1 MYLNFLTFVCFCVLF
16 LLFICL
22 CFFYN
27 SFIIFFLSFL
37 GWGGGQ
43 VVGGQGFCVIIYIRS
58 VVECVFCTAT
68 TAMTTTATI
77 MTTTTL
83 TRPSFF
89 GSYYFSLLDFLVLIF
104 TNDCQN
110 MYLLIIFKCYFYIYM
125 YYVCMY

>member
-1 MYLNFLTFVCFCVLF
+1 MFVFVFFFCFLFACVF
-16 LLFICL
+16 
-22 CFFYN
+22 
-27 SFIIFFLSFL
+27 SIIVLLSFFFRFW
-37 GWGGGQ
+37 GGGGGQ

-110 MYLLIIFKCYFYIYM
+110 MYLLIIFKCYFYIY
-125 YYVCMY
+125 VLCMYVLGVGGNY

>member
-1 MYLNFLTFVCFCVLF
+1 MFVFVFFFCFLFACV
-16 LLFICL
+16 
-22 CFFYN
+22 FFYN

-37 GWGGGQ
+37 GGGQ